1 MRIEAVTRRLIRSTT
16 ASGRPRAAVLGGCV
30 LAEDI
35 VHALGTL
42 VGDFDADMRLIC
54 REGCAESF
62 LFARV

>member
-1 MRIEAVTRRLIRSTT
+1 
-16 ASGRPRAAVLGGCV
+16 LGGCV